1 MNNIIIRRQ
10 NFFGNA
16 FAGIII
22 LFSWLFILA
31 IITLSI
37 TTQWHIYSD
46 DLVVLDL
53 LLNINIISIN
63 HGLQVVMIC
72 FTLVILPLL
81 VALLSSNGVDAYV
94 EKK

>member
-10 NFFGNA
+10 NFFGNV
-16 FAGIII
+16 FAGIIT

-37 TTQWHIYSD
+37 ATQWHMYSD
-46 DLVVLDL
+46 NLVVLDL

-72 FTLVILPLL
+72 FTLVNLPLL

>member
-10 NFFGNA
+10 NFFGNV

-37 TTQWHIYSD
+37 TTQWHMYSD

-72 FTLVILPLL
+72 FTLVNLPLL

>member
-1 MNNIIIRRQ
+1 M
-10 NFFGNA
+10 
-16 FAGIII
+16 
-22 LFSWLFILA
+22 
-31 IITLSI
+31 
-37 TTQWHIYSD
+37 YSD
-46 DLVVLDL
+46 DLVVLEL

>member
-1 MNNIIIRRQ
+1 M
-10 NFFGNA
+10 F
-16 FAGIII
+16 
-22 LFSWLFILA
+22 A
-31 IITLSI
+31 IIALSI
-37 TTQWHIYSD
+37 TTQLHMYSD
-46 DLVVLDL
+46 DLVVLEL
-53 LLNINIISIN
+53 LLNINIITIN